1 MTNGVFDLRKVIRA
15 GLIAGLVM
23 IFTSAIGMVED
34 FDGRQIVDQLLSLGF
49 LALFWFVPRAGYS
62 VGSEEVLEGMEA
74 HDKSTTNVVA
84 GALVGLVAGLSLS
97 VFVIITNALDLRDV
111 FTRLSPKLVAVL
123 TFSDNVADPNL
134 VTGILILIAISV
146 LLGAIGGALHL
157 VSDRLRKQI
166 VWAVLGVVVAALLED
181 VFAQILRTFGLTSVV
196 RSVYRNGALRIAPAV
211 VVSVAS
217 FFIAGRKQRGGSAVR
232 KYLAVADPK
241 ERTKR
246 SVIVAAVALAIIAV
260 APWVLGSLLSEIL
273 ATTGIFLLMGLGL
286 NIVVGFAGLL
296 DLGYVAFFAVGAYTS
311 AILTSPLS
319 PFWSPEWPWWY
330 TLPIVVVVS
339 MLAGLFVGTPVIRL
353 RGDYLAIVTLGF
365 GEIVRI
371 VFLSDAASGVFG
383 GAGGIRNIPGIPL
396 GFDTVSGSDPQYIMY
411 FAAALVILA
420 AWVSYALLNSRVGR
434 AWTAMREDESVAEV
448 MGINTVTAKLS
459 AFIVGAVLAGLGGA
473 LFSAKLGSIFPTSFE
488 LLISIVILVVVIV
501 GGMGNI
507 VGVAAGAVVLIGV
520 LGGPRQPGLLQ
531 EFGEFKLLIYGV
543 ILIYMMLKRPEGLIP
558 NVRRS
563 RELHH
568 DEMSQDA
575 WLKAQSESDDTEG
588 ATA

>member
-273 ATTGIFLLMGLGL
+273 ATTGIFLLMGLG
-286 NIVVGFAGLL
+286 
-296 DLGYVAFFAVGAYTS
+296 
-311 AILTSPLS
+311 
-319 PFWSPEWPWWY
+319 
-330 TLPIVVVVS
+330 
-339 MLAGLFVGTPVIRL
+339 
-353 RGDYLAIVTLGF
+353 
-365 GEIVRI
+365 
-371 VFLSDAASGVFG
+371 
-383 GAGGIRNIPGIPL
+383 
-396 GFDTVSGSDPQYIMY
+396 
-411 FAAALVILA
+411 
-420 AWVSYALLNSRVGR
+420 
-434 AWTAMREDESVAEV
+434 
-448 MGINTVTAKLS
+448 
-459 AFIVGAVLAGLGGA
+459 
-473 LFSAKLGSIFPTSFE
+473 
-488 LLISIVILVVVIV
+488 
-501 GGMGNI
+501 
-507 VGVAAGAVVLIGV
+507 
-520 LGGPRQPGLLQ
+520 
-531 EFGEFKLLIYGV
+531 
-543 ILIYMMLKRPEGLIP
+543 
-558 NVRRS
+558 
-563 RELHH
+563 
-568 DEMSQDA
+568 
-575 WLKAQSESDDTEG
+575 
-588 ATA
+588 

>member
-1 MTNGVFDLRKVIRA
+1 MIRGELDFRKLLRA
-15 GLIAGLVM
+15 GLVAGVVM
-23 IFTSAIGMVED
+23 VFISAIGMVED
-34 FDGRQIVDQLLSLGF
+34 FDSRKIIHPFLSLGF
-49 LALFWFVPRAGYS
+49 LALFSYVPRAGYQ

-74 HDKSTTNVVA
+74 HAVSSRQVVA
-84 GALVGLVAGLSLS
+84 GAVVGVIGGVVLSI
-97 VFVIITNALDLRDV
+97 FVLFTHLLDLRDV
-111 FTRLSPKLVAVL
+111 FIRLSPKLVATL
-123 TFSDNVADPNL
+123 TFSDSVGDPNL
-134 VTGILILIAISV
+134 GVGIVLLILIST

-157 VSDRLRKQI
+157 VSDKLRRQI
-166 VWAVLGVVVAALLED
+166 LFAVGAIFVVAMLED
-181 VFAQILRTFGLTSVV
+181 VISQILRTIGLGSTT
-196 RSVYRNGALRIAPAV
+196 RFIYRAAALRVIPAIL
-211 VVSVAS
+211 VAAAG
-217 FFIAGRKQRGGSAVR
+217 FFIGGRDKQERSRIVEYLDDPDPAERRR
-232 KYLAVADPK
+232 KSL
-241 ERTKR
+241 
-246 SVIVAAVALAIIAV
+246 IVAAITLAVVIIA
-260 APWVLGSLLSEIL
+260 PWLLGSLLSEIL
-273 ATTGIFLLMGLGL
+273 ATTAIFLLMGLGL

-319 PFWSPEWPWWY
+319 PFFAPEWPWWY
-330 TLPIVVVVS
+330 TLPIVVVVGA
-339 MLAGLFVGTPVIRL
+339 LAGIFVGTPVIRL

-371 VFLSDAASGVFG
+371 TFLSDAAAPWFG

-396 GFDTVSGSDPQYIMY
+396 GFDTVSGSDPEYILY
-411 FAAALVILA
+411 FATALVLLA

-448 MGINTVTAKLS
+448 MGIDTVRAKLS
-459 AFIVGAVLAGLGGA
+459 AFVVGAVLASLGGA

-488 LLISIVILVVVIV
+488 LLISIVILVIVIV

-507 VGVAAGAVVLIGV
+507 VGVAAGALVLIGV

-543 ILIYMMLKRPEGLIP
+543 ILVYMMLKRPEGLIP

-568 DEMSQDA
+568 EEMAQDA
-575 WLKAQSESDDTEG
+575 WLKAQAEEATEEA
-588 ATA
+588 AT

>member
-1 MTNGVFDLRKVIRA
+1 MTNGEFDLRKVIRA

-23 IFTSAIGMVED
+23 VFTSAIGMVED
-34 FDGRQIVDQLLSLGF
+34 FDGRQVVDQLLSLGF
-49 LALFWFVPRAGYS
+49 LALFWFVPRSGYS

-74 HDKSTTNVVA
+74 HAKSTTNVVA

-97 VFVIITNALDLRDV
+97 VFVLITNALDLRDV

-123 TFSDNVADPNL
+123 TFSDDVSDPNL

-146 LLGAIGGALHL
+146 ALGAIGGALHL
-157 VSDRLRKQI
+157 VSDKLRKQI

-181 VFAQILRTFGLTSVV
+181 VFAQILRTFGLTSIV
-196 RSVYRNGALRIAPAV
+196 RSIYRNGALRIAPSV
-211 VVSVAS
+211 VVAVAS
-217 FFIAGRKQRGGSAVR
+217 FFIAGRKQRDGSFVR

-246 SVIVAAVALAIIAV
+246 SFIVAGVVLLVIAV

-319 PFWSPEWPWWY
+319 PFWAPEWPWWY
-330 TLPIVVVVS
+330 TLPVVVVVS

-371 VFLSDAASGVFG
+371 VFLSDAASPVFG

-396 GFDTVSGSDPQYIMY
+396 GFDTISGSDPQYIMY

-575 WLKAQSESDDTEG
+575 WLKAQAEAAETEE
-588 ATA
+588 ATT